1 MAVDVHTYL
10 TDVQSLFTSILS
22 ISFWISDKCNMRKDY
37 EFVFLLVVRSI
48 ACSTFLYREVAIIV
62 QGS

>member
-1 MAVDVHTYL
+1 
-10 TDVQSLFTSILS
+10 
-22 ISFWISDKCNMRKDY
+22 MRKDY